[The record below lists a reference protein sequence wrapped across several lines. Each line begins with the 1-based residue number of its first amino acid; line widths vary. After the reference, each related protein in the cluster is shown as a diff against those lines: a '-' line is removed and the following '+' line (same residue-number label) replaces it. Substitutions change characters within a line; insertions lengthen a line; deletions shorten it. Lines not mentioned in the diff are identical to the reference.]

1 MSIEQH
7 TGPDP
12 HDGPDPTPAAAPA
25 PTSTPTSEP
34 ADAGAALAR
43 LLHGLT
49 TAVLALPTDER
60 DAGTHPDNDADVLP
74 ATDEAPAAPGRE
86 RRTGSLLAELT
97 FLDD

>member
-7 TGPDP
+7 TGPAP

-25 PTSTPTSEP
+25 PTSTPTSGP

-49 TAVLALPTDER
+49 TAVLALSTDEH
-60 DAGTHPDNDADVLP
+60 DAETPQDDAQSP
-74 ATDEAPAAPGRE
+74 PSDEAPAAPVRE

>member
-12 HDGPDPTPAAAPA
+12 HEGPDQT
-25 PTSTPTSEP
+25 P
-34 ADAGAALAR
+34 ADAES
-43 LLHGLT
+43 
-49 TAVLALPTDER
+49 PE
-60 DAGTHPDNDADVLP
+60 
-74 ATDEAPAAPGRE
+74 TDEAPAAPVRE

>member
-7 TGPDP
+7 PGPHP
-12 HDGPDPTPAAAPA
+12 EREPTPPPAPVPTPA
-25 PTSTPTSEP
+25 P

-49 TAVLALPTDER
+49 TAVLALPTEVPRADE
-60 DAGTHPDNDADVLP
+60 DPGSADPDETP
-74 ATDEAPAAPGRE
+74 ASPVHE
-86 RRTGSLLAELT
+86 RRTGSLLSELS

>member
-12 HDGPDPTPAAAPA
+12 HDGPDPTSAVIPA
-25 PTSTPTSEP
+25 PTATP
-34 ADAGAALAR
+34 ADTGAALAR

-60 DAGTHPDNDADVLP
+60 DADTHPDDAESP
-74 ATDEAPAAPGRE
+74 ETDEAPAAPVRE
-86 RRTGSLLAELT
+86 RRTGSLLSELS

>member
-12 HDGPDPTPAAAPA
+12 HDGPDPT
-25 PTSTPTSEP
+25 SVP
-34 ADAGAALAR
+34 ADAGTALAR

-49 TAVLALPTDER
+49 TAVLALPTDDHATDIHLED
-60 DAGTHPDNDADVLP
+60 DAESPV
-74 ATDEAPAAPGRE
+74 TDEAPAAPARE

>member
-12 HDGPDPTPAAAPA
+12 HDGPDPTSAPA
-25 PTSTPTSEP
+25 N
-34 ADAGAALAR
+34 AGAALAR

-49 TAVLALPTDER
+49 IAVLALPSDE
-60 DAGTHPDNDADVLP
+60 HDADTHAEDDAAESP
-74 ATDEAPAAPGRE
+74 ETDEAPAAPVRE

>member
-7 TGPDP
+7 TSPDP
-12 HDGPDPTPAAAPA
+12 HDGPDPTPAAAPDPSA
-25 PTSTPTSEP
+25 TP

-49 TAVLALPTDER
+49 TAVLTLPTDE
-60 DAGTHPDNDADVLP
+60 HDADTHLDSADAESP
-74 ATDEAPAAPGRE
+74 ETDEAPAAPARE

>member
-12 HDGPDPTPAAAPA
+12 HDGPDPTPAVIPA
-25 PTSTPTSEP
+25 PTATP
-34 ADAGAALAR
+34 ADAGEALAR

-49 TAVLALPTDER
+49 TAVLALPTVE
-60 DAGTHPDNDADVLP
+60 PDADTHADDAAAESP
-74 ATDEAPAAPGRE
+74 ETDKAPAAPVRE
-86 RRTGSLLAELT
+86 RRTGSLLSELS

>member
-12 HDGPDPTPAAAPA
+12 YDGPD
-25 PTSTPTSEP
+25 PTSEP
-34 ADAGAALAR
+34 ADAGEALAR

-49 TAVLALPTDER
+49 TAVLALPTDEH
-60 DAGTHPDNDADVLP
+60 DADTHPDNADAASP
-74 ATDEAPAAPGRE
+74 ETDEAPAAPVRE

>member
-12 HDGPDPTPAAAPA
+12 HDGPDPTPA
-25 PTSTPTSEP
+25 P

-49 TAVLALPTDER
+49 TAVLALPTDEP
-60 DAGTHPDNDADVLP
+60 DASTHPGLDADESS
-74 ATDEAPAAPGRE
+74 ATDEAPAAPVRE

>member
-12 HDGPDPTPAAAPA
+12 HEGPDQT
-25 PTSTPTSEP
+25 P

-49 TAVLALPTDER
+49 TAVLALPADDFGPHTDTR
-60 DAGTHPDNDADVLP
+60 DHAESPE
-74 ATDEAPAAPGRE
+74 TDEAPAAPVRE

>member
-7 TGPDP
+7 PGPHP
-12 HDGPDPTPAAAPA
+12 EREPTPAPA
-25 PTSTPTSEP
+25 PVPTPAP

-74 ATDEAPAAPGRE
+74 ATDEAPAAPVRE

>member
-12 HDGPDPTPAAAPA
+12 HDGPAPTTATAPA
-25 PTSTPTSEP
+25 PSAAP

-49 TAVLALPTDER
+49 TAVLALPADEHAADPHLDSA
-60 DAGTHPDNDADVLP
+60 DAESPG
-74 ATDEAPAAPGRE
+74 TDEAPAAPVRE

>member
-7 TGPDP
+7 PGPHP
-12 HDGPDPTPAAAPA
+12 EREPTPAQIPA
-25 PTSTPTSEP
+25 P

-49 TAVLALPTDER
+49 TAVLALPTEVPRADDKAESAGPDE
-60 DAGTHPDNDADVLP
+60 T
-74 ATDEAPAAPGRE
+74 PAAPVRE
-86 RRTGSLLAELT
+86 RRTGNLLSELS

>member
-12 HDGPDPTPAAAPA
+12 HEGLDPTPA
-25 PTSTPTSEP
+25 P
-34 ADAGAALAR
+34 ADVGAALAR

-49 TAVLALPTDER
+49 TAVLALPTDEHATDIHPED
-60 DAGTHPDNDADVLP
+60 DAESPV
-74 ATDEAPAAPGRE
+74 TDEAPAAPARE
-86 RRTGSLLAELT
+86 RRTGSLLSELT

>member
-12 HDGPDPTPAAAPA
+12 HDGPDPTPA
-25 PTSTPTSEP
+25 P

-49 TAVLALPTDER
+49 TAVLALPTD
-60 DAGTHPDNDADVLP
+60 DHVIDTHPDDDAESP
-74 ATDEAPAAPGRE
+74 ETDEAPAATVRE

>member
-12 HDGPDPTPAAAPA
+12 HDGPDPTPA
-25 PTSTPTSEP
+25 PTATPT
-34 ADAGAALAR
+34 DAGAALAR

-49 TAVLALPTDER
+49 TAVPALPADDFGPHTDTR
-60 DAGTHPDNDADVLP
+60 DHAESPE
-74 ATDEAPAAPGRE
+74 TDEAPAAPVRE

>member
-7 TGPDP
+7 PGPHP
-12 HDGPDPTPAAAPA
+12 EREPTPAPA
-25 PTSTPTSEP
+25 PVPPPAP

-49 TAVLALPTDER
+49 TAVLALPTEVPRADE
-60 DAGTHPDNDADVLP
+60 DPGSADPDETP
-74 ATDEAPAAPGRE
+74 ASPVHE
-86 RRTGSLLAELT
+86 RRTGSLLSELS

>member
-12 HDGPDPTPAAAPA
+12 HEGPAPTPA
-25 PTSTPTSEP
+25 PTATAT
-34 ADAGAALAR
+34 DAGAALAR

-49 TAVLALPTDER
+49 TAVLALPADEHR
-60 DAGTHPDNDADVLP
+60 SDTHDDNADAESTE
-74 ATDEAPAAPGRE
+74 TDEAPAAPARE

>member
-12 HDGPDPTPAAAPA
+12 HEGPDPTPA
-25 PTSTPTSEP
+25 P

-49 TAVLALPTDER
+49 TAVLALPTDEH
-60 DAGTHPDNDADVLP
+60 DADTHPDNADAASP
-74 ATDEAPAAPGRE
+74 ETDEAPAAPVRE

>member
-7 TGPDP
+7 PGPHP
-12 HDGPDPTPAAAPA
+12 EREPIPAPAPVPTPA
-25 PTSTPTSEP
+25 P

-49 TAVLALPTDER
+49 IAVLALPTEVPRADE
-60 DAGTHPDNDADVLP
+60 DPGSADPDETP
-74 ATDEAPAAPGRE
+74 ASPVHE
-86 RRTGSLLAELT
+86 RRTGSLLSELS

>member
-12 HDGPDPTPAAAPA
+12 HDGPDPT
-25 PTSTPTSEP
+25 SGP
-34 ADAGAALAR
+34 ADAGEALAR

-49 TAVLALPTDER
+49 TAVLALPTDEHHA
-60 DAGTHPDNDADVLP
+60 DTHPDDADELP
-74 ATDEAPAAPGRE
+74 ATDEAPTAPVRE

>member
-12 HDGPDPTPAAAPA
+12 HEGPDQT
-25 PTSTPTSEP
+25 P

-49 TAVLALPTDER
+49 TAVLALPADS
-60 DAGTHPDNDADVLP
+60 HDADP
-74 ATDEAPAAPGRE
+74 RDDTESPETDKAPAAPARE

>member
-12 HDGPDPTPAAAPA
+12 HDGPAPTPA
-25 PTSTPTSEP
+25 P
-34 ADAGAALAR
+34 ADAGEALAC

-49 TAVLALPTDER
+49 TAVLALPADSHDADPR
-60 DAGTHPDNDADVLP
+60 DDAGSP
-74 ATDEAPAAPGRE
+74 ATDEAPAAPARE

>member
-12 HDGPDPTPAAAPA
+12 HDGPDPTSAAAPA
-25 PTSTPTSEP
+25 PSPAP

-49 TAVLALPTDER
+49 TAVLALPTDEH
-60 DAGTHPDNDADVLP
+60 DAGTQPANADAESP
-74 ATDEAPAAPGRE
+74 ETDEAPAAPVRE

>member
-12 HDGPDPTPAAAPA
+12 HEGPDPTPA
-25 PTSTPTSEP
+25 P

-43 LLHGLT
+43 LLQGLT
-49 TAVLALPTDER
+49 TAVLALPTEVPRADE
-60 DAGTHPDNDADVLP
+60 DPGSADPDETP
-74 ATDEAPAAPGRE
+74 ASPVHE
-86 RRTGSLLAELT
+86 RRTGSLLSELS

>member
-12 HDGPDPTPAAAPA
+12 HEGPDPTPA
-25 PTSTPTSEP
+25 PTATPT
-34 ADAGAALAR
+34 DAGAALAR

-49 TAVLALPTDER
+49 TAVLALPADEHHSDTHDDNADAESPETDE
-60 DAGTHPDNDADVLP
+60 D
-74 ATDEAPAAPGRE
+74 PAAPVRE

>member
-12 HDGPDPTPAAAPA
+12 YDGPD
-25 PTSTPTSEP
+25 PTSEP
-34 ADAGAALAR
+34 ADAGEALAR

-49 TAVLALPTDER
+49 TAVLALPTDQH
-60 DAGTHPDNDADVLP
+60 DAGTQPANADTESP
-74 ATDEAPAAPGRE
+74 ETDEAPAAPVRE

>member
-49 TAVLALPTDER
+49 TAVLALPIDEQATD
-60 DAGTHPDNDADVLP
+60 THPDAADELP
-74 ATDEAPAAPGRE
+74 TTDEAPAATVRE

>member
-12 HDGPDPTPAAAPA
+12 HEGPAPTPA
-25 PTSTPTSEP
+25 PTATPT
-34 ADAGAALAR
+34 DAGAALAR

-49 TAVLALPTDER
+49 TAVLALPTDEHAT
-60 DAGTHPDNDADVLP
+60 DIHPDDVAESP
-74 ATDEAPAAPGRE
+74 EAGEAPAAPVRE

>member
-7 TGPDP
+7 PGPHP
-12 HDGPDPTPAAAPA
+12 EREPTPAPA
-25 PTSTPTSEP
+25 PVPTPAP

-49 TAVLALPTDER
+49 TAVLALPTEVPRADE
-60 DAGTHPDNDADVLP
+60 DPGSADPDETP
-74 ATDEAPAAPGRE
+74 ASPVHE
-86 RRTGSLLAELT
+86 RRTGSLLSELS

>member
-12 HDGPDPTPAAAPA
+12 HDGPAPTPA
-25 PTSTPTSEP
+25 P
-34 ADAGAALAR
+34 ADAGEALAR

-74 ATDEAPAAPGRE
+74 ATDEAPAAPVRE

>member
-12 HDGPDPTPAAAPA
+12 HDGPAPTPAL
-25 PTSTPTSEP
+25 
-34 ADAGAALAR
+34 ADSGAALAR

-49 TAVLALPTDER
+49 TAVLALPTD
-60 DAGTHPDNDADVLP
+60 DHDADTP
-74 ATDEAPAAPGRE
+74 QDDAQSPPTDEAPAAPVRE

>member
-12 HDGPDPTPAAAPA
+12 HDAPDPTPAAAPA
-25 PTSTPTSEP
+25 PTSQP
-34 ADAGAALAR
+34 ADVGAALAR

-49 TAVLALPTDER
+49 TAVLALPTDEH
-60 DAGTHPDNDADVLP
+60 DTDTHPDDADAESP
-74 ATDEAPAAPGRE
+74 ATDETPAAPARE